1 MHKKVY
7 IKNVDSDGLLLLR
20 SLQQFGRTIG
30 MNKETFTLKDV
41 TEEEFH
47 KIIELQQH
55 IQKTQNKKIIISKD

>member
-7 IKNVDSDGLLLLR
+7 IKNVDSDGLFLLQN
-20 SLQQFGRTIG
+20 LQKLGKTIG

-41 TEEEFH
+41 SEEDFD
-47 KIIELQQH
+47 KIVELQQT